1 MPAGLGHREGLL
13 FYMLQSEK
21 VTLSRALKKGMSEY
35 VVFGKNST
43 QGEQHLQ
50 MAVVGVGVARFRK
63 GKETRG
69 PGK

>member
-1 MPAGLGHREGLL
+1 M
-13 FYMLQSEK
+13 
-21 VTLSRALKKGMSEY
+21 TLSRALKKGMSEY

-50 MAVVGVGVARFRK
+50 MAVVEVGVARFRK